1 LLARIYFLTFDKE
14 LEMFDYVLLKI
25 NYLGGKK
32 IRGRQRVCFSSSR
45 RCKNA
50 AAAAAAAAA
59 ASRRATLFF
68 EKKRDATLAR

>member
-59 ASRRATLFF
+59 SRRATLFF